1 MVPALKELTVQE
13 APGPASVSAVIK
25 VQTENVGS
33 MKEGGS
39 SEGAQNSCT
48 IKT

>member
-1 MVPALKELTVQE
+1 MVPALKELTVQ
-13 APGPASVSAVIK
+13 GPASVNAVIK
-25 VQTENVGS
+25 VQTENLGS

-48 IKT
+48 IKL